1 MSERDVMIGRLAELM
16 RGLYETDAFY
26 VSVPPGEAA
35 GFEEEYWHVVVD
47 PDGNARDRLV
57 ERDRTLADLGTE
69 LAFLRSLPGG
79 RILDAGCGLGWLL
92 SALGDE
98 WDRCGLEL
106 SAYAAEHARQFG
118 DVRTAPVEECPFPDA
133 HFDVVVCHHV
143 IEHVPEPER
152 AIAELRRVLRPGGRL
167 VLGTPDFDSG
177 AARRFGADYRL
188 LRDPTHISLFSND
201 SMHRFLRAHGFH
213 IDAVDYP
220 FFETRHF
227 TADNL
232 VQMLDRDDVSPP
244 FYGSFM
250 TFYCTRV

>member
-1 MSERDVMIGRLAELM
+1 MRHLSHRKRHNGRMAEAVGPREVVIVVFDGMKL
-16 RGLYETDAFY
+16 LD
-26 VSVPPGEAA
+26 AA
-35 GFEEEYWHVVVD
+35 G
-47 PDGNARDRLV
+47 P
-57 ERDRTLADLGTE
+57 
-69 LAFLRSLPGG
+69 
-79 RILDAGCGLGWLL
+79 
-92 SALGDE
+92 
-98 WDRCGLEL
+98 
-106 SAYAAEHARQFG
+106 AEVF
-118 DVRTAPVEECPFPDA
+118 
-133 HFDVVVCHHV
+133 
-143 IEHVPEPER
+143 
-152 AIAELRRVLRPGGRL
+152 AE
-167 VLGTPDFDSG
+167 
-177 AARRFGADYRL
+177 ANRFGADYRL